1 MDNRRVTH
9 DRQSNRL
16 PHYDYSQPGAYYVT
30 LVTYERACLFG
41 EIREGE
47 VWLSAIGQ
55 IADRAWREIPEHF
68 AGVTEDDYV
77 IMPNHV
83 HGIIWI
89 EGPDLEVTGEME
101 LEREVGAR
109 HASPLR
115 GNGGSNPRGVKPHSL
130 GAIVGSFKSAVTKQ
144 IHKIRGYEHLRVW
157 QRNYYEHVI
166 RDEKAYE
173 EIVCYI
179 TANPSNWEL
188 DREYPS
194 SQYS

>member
-1 MDNRRVTH
+1 MDNRRETH
-9 DRQSNRL
+9 NRQSNRL
-16 PHYDYSQPGAYYVT
+16 PHYDYSQPGAYFVT

-47 VWLSAIGQ
+47 VCLSATGQ
-55 IADRAWREIPEHF
+55 IVDRAWWAIPEHF
-68 AGVTEDDYV
+68 AGVTVDDYV

-83 HGIIWI
+83 HGVIWI
-89 EGPDLEVTGEME
+89 DQDDVDTV
-101 LEREVGAR
+101 REVGAR

-157 QRNYYEHVI
+157 HRNYYEHVI

-173 EIVCYI
+173 EITNYI
-179 TANPSNWEL
+179 ATNPMNWEL

-194 SQYS
+194 GQ